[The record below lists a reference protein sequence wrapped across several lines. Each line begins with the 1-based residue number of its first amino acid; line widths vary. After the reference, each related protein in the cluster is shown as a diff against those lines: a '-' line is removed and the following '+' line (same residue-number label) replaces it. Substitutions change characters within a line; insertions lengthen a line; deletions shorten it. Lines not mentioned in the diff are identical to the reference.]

1 MTEAGSLSLY
11 LLIQMRMV
19 KEVVV
24 FEHNVFNHGNE
35 VEEKSRGEMFTHIES
50 AMMVA

>member
-1 MTEAGSLSLY
+1 MTEAGSLSLV
-11 LLIQMRMV
+11 QMGMV

-24 FEHNVFNHGNE
+24 FEHNVFYYDNE
-35 VEEKSRGEMFTHIES
+35 VEEKSRVEMFTHIES